1 MIIKVIK
8 GSDLKATIR
17 YNFQKVSNECA
28 SVLSAQ
34 NMPVDDLKNLTRLE
48 RVMRHIATPLKGF
61 KTKVEK
67 YVFHGVISPEE
78 KDLSD
83 ATLKQLSDDYMK
95 EMGYE
100 NQPYFVVKHQDT
112 NHTHV
117 HIVSIDI
124 DKKGKKCIDDSF
136 QYRKTSEIRKNL
148 EQRYSLSSP
157 EKSKDFKEQ
166 AKQRVSNAIN
176 FVDKTSFLQNEIP
189 NADYKNNIQRVLRK
203 VRNEYEFRNFDEL
216 NRILASFGIKSEVND
231 IYQGVSF
238 FSVDEN
244 GKRNG
249 KAIAGSKFLYSYNT
263 WQEQFERNEVLFERR
278 KNQINVSKKHV
289 RWATDQILKKYAGK
303 ITYGDYIAQVKT
315 HGIDAQPLINDYG
328 LLIGFNFVDHSRGYQ
343 YKASEVDRELSK
355 ELKSR
360 LIPGGVGESPEIR
373 ETNRLQKALE
383 EMLQR
388 RVKEHFDFESNA
400 IRFLRYETDLYISY
414 CQEFYHANE
423 YNTRFAIEKFLE
435 DKTKQLDA
443 IYEKEEMQFNE
454 DVAQFKKIAS
464 VVDPNKLD
472 DLLRASKFNF
482 EEGRL
487 YDSRRPDFHVED
499 TGIPFPEFSN
509 FRRNDD
515 DKKLTQR
522 EIDFYTL
529 VADKGIENI
538 KFDFFN
544 LNDKLFRFLSDE
556 DKTKVH
562 AKMMQDKIANL
573 MDSYPDSEA
582 INRIVMSGMLFD
594 FKGDDIV
601 ISSPNSSAKLVVTDK
616 KMRESLLSRKDYLLA
631 MNDIYRTKN
640 GYATLL
646 YQAMQ
651 KFYRVMESDFK
662 QKERYIYICDWMAQ
676 HNPTLATDIRRMVE
690 QEQYANI
697 LKHLTKYAET
707 DLSFLNYTKYCEDKA
722 VGFYYNNRPKPQ
734 VKNDSQIQT
743 SVGQKSDQ
751 TTDKSKDKKKDK
763 RKGMGI

>member
-8 GSDLKATIR
+8 GSDLKAAIR
-17 YNFQKVSNECA
+17 YNTQKVKNECA
-28 SVLSAQ
+28 SVLSAH
-34 NMPVDDLKNLTRLE
+34 NLPIDDLNNLSLLE
-48 RVMRHIATPLKGF
+48 RMMKNIATPLKGF

-95 EMGYE
+95 ELGYE
-100 NQPYFVVKHQDT
+100 KQPYFVVKHQDT
-112 NHTHV
+112 DHIHV
-117 HIVSIDI
+117 HIVSVDI

-148 EQRYSLSSP
+148 ELKYHLSSP
-157 EKSKDFKEQ
+157 NKSINYKEQ
-166 AKQRVSNAIN
+166 VKQNVSNAIH
-176 FVDKTSFLQNEIP
+176 FVDKTSFHQNDVS
-189 NADYKNNIQRVLRK
+189 NSDYKNNIQRVLRK
-203 VRNEYEFRNFDEL
+203 VRNEYEFTNFDEL
-216 NRILASFGIKSEVND
+216 NRILASFGIKSEVNNL
-231 IYQGVSF
+231 YKGVSF
-238 FSVDEN
+238 YSVDEN
-244 GKRNG
+244 GKQKG
-249 KAIAGSKFLYSYNT
+249 KAIAGSKFLYSYST
-263 WQEQFERNEVLFERR
+263 WQEQFERNEVLLERR

-315 HGIDAQPLINDYG
+315 HGIDAQPIVNDYG
-328 LLIGFNFVDHSRGYQ
+328 LLIGFNFVDHARGYQ

-360 LIPGGVGESPEIR
+360 LIAGGVGESPEIR

-435 DKTKQLDA
+435 DKNKQLDA

-464 VVDPNKLD
+464 VVDPNKLE

-482 EEGRL
+482 EEDRL
-487 YDSRRPDFHVED
+487 YDSRRPDFHVEN

-509 FRRNDD
+509 FRRHDD

-538 KFDFFN
+538 KFNFFN

-562 AKMMQDKIANL
+562 AKMMQDKIASL

-616 KMRESLLSRKDYLLA
+616 KMRESLLSRKDSLLA

-662 QKERYIYICDWMAQ
+662 QKERYINICDWMAQ

-697 LKHLTKYAET
+697 LRHLTKYAET

-734 VKNDSQIQT
+734 VKNDSQTQT
-743 SVGQKSDQ
+743 SVGH
-751 TTDKSKDKKKDK
+751 KSKETTSSTTKDNSKKK
-763 RKGMGI
+763 KGFGI

>member
-112 NHTHV
+112 DHTHV

-157 EKSKDFKEQ
+157 QKSKDFKEQ
-166 AKQRVSNAIN
+166 AKQRTANAIN

-189 NADYKNNIQRVLRK
+189 NSDYKNNIQRVLRK
-203 VRNEYEFRNFDEL
+203 VRNEYEFTNFDEL
-216 NRILASFGIKSEVND
+216 NRILSSFGIKSEVND
-231 IYQGVSF
+231 MYHGVSF
-238 FSVDEN
+238 YSVDQN

-249 KAIAGSKFLYSYNT
+249 KAIAGSKFLYSYST
-263 WQEQFERNEVLFERR
+263 WQEQFSRNEELFEHR
-278 KNQINVSKKHV
+278 KNQINISKKHV
-289 RWATDQILKKYAGK
+289 RWATDNIFKKYAGK
-303 ITYGDYIAQVKT
+303 ITYGDYIAEVKK

-328 LLIGFNFVDHSRGYQ
+328 LLIGFNFVDHGRGYQ

-360 LIPGGVGESPEIR
+360 LIAGGVGESPEIR

-388 RVKEHFDFESNA
+388 RVKEHFEFESNA
-400 IRFLRYETDLYISY
+400 IRFLQYETDLYISY
-414 CQEFYHANE
+414 CKQFYHANE

-435 DKTKQLDA
+435 DKKNALDS
-443 IYEKEEMQFNE
+443 IYEKEEMQFKE

-464 VVDPNKLD
+464 VVDPSKLD

-487 YDSRRPDFHVED
+487 YDSRRPDFYIEN

-509 FRRNDD
+509 FRRNED
-515 DKKLTQR
+515 DKRLTQR
-522 EIDFYTL
+522 EIDFYTF
-529 VADKGIENI
+529 VAENGVEKF
-538 KFDFFN
+538 KFDSFN

-556 DKTKVH
+556 DKTKAQ

-573 MDSYPDSEA
+573 IESGLSSDNVVDKM
-582 INRIVMSGMLFD
+582 ILNGMLVD
-594 FKGDDIV
+594 YNGDDVI
-601 ISSPNSSAKLVVTDK
+601 ISSPNTSAELLVTDK
-616 KMRESLLSRKDYLLA
+616 KLRDYLLSMRKA
-631 MNDIYRTKN
+631 MPAVNNLYRTKN

-646 YQAMQ
+646 YQAIQ
-651 KFYRVMESDFK
+651 KFHRVSESDFK
-662 QKERYIYICDWMAQ
+662 QKERYIYICDWLAQ
-676 HNPTLATDIRRMVE
+676 HNPTLATDLRHMVE
-690 QEQYANI
+690 KEDYRNLI
-697 LKHLTKYAET
+697 KHVIKYADP
-707 DLSFLNYTKYCEDKA
+707 DLSFSNYTKYCEEKD
-722 VGFYYNNRPKPQ
+722 VGFYYDMRKPQ
-734 VKNDSQIQT
+734 SQP
-743 SVGQKSDQ
+743 KSQSQSKAEHKPGQ
-751 TTDKSKDKKKDK
+751 TTNDKKNNKK
-763 RKGMGI
+763 KGMGI